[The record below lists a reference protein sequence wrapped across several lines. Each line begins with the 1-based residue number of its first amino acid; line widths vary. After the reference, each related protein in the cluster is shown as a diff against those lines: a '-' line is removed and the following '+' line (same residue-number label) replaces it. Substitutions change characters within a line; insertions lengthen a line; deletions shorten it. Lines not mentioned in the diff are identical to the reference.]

1 MLPHFLNNHLC
12 KNILADMLIITFA
25 PVTPIRAQKLLMDSA
40 GNPRRL
46 RAANVK
52 RRGSS
57 QSLQIPANEV
67 RGIIRELLQNMI
79 TTKIILT
86 GRNEFPYFPLA
97 NDSVTDVEPP
107 VLPLH
112 GTIDL

>member
-12 KNILADMLIITFA
+12 KNILADMLIVTFA

-46 RAANVK
+46 RAVNVK

-57 QSLQIPANEV
+57 QSLQIPANET
-67 RGIIRELLQNMI
+67 RGVFH
-79 TTKIILT
+79 K
-86 GRNEFPYFPLA
+86 F
-97 NDSVTDVEPP
+97 
-107 VLPLH
+107 VLKNCDNH
-112 GTIDL
+112 KK